1 MKVSDGHGH
10 RPIDR
15 RYIKIIMPITETT
28 LLSGPAAATFNGH
41 TFFAHDGILVTP
53 ALEFEKAD
61 DRVDSD
67 ANGALDATVSDA
79 MVMIRFTP
87 SVPFADLAALYPHA
101 QGIAGAS
108 LFGSADVPL
117 VLTAANGARLTF
129 HAVAIVEM
137 PDLVL
142 TNRGPVAGS
151 VTFLARGARG
161 LGLTMAN
168 RLVTL
173 DTGSIPLPSGGT
185 PQLADDFAITWG
197 SAPWVNLRARDGVRV
212 HFALKTREVLS
223 DANALLDVTLEE
235 LAVEVRF
242 TPMSPGGPAE
252 ADLVAALQL
261 QGPGALPGR
270 SLLATAAVL
279 DIAGEHLFVRLPLAQ
294 LVRGELAFDAVRGRL
309 GELRFV
315 AERAVVGTVAEP
327 LVMLTEGV
335 PV

>member
-1 MKVSDGHGH
+1 
-10 RPIDR
+10 
-15 RYIKIIMPITETT
+15 MPIIETT
-28 LLSGPAAATFNGH
+28 LLCGPAAATFEGD

-53 ALEFEKAD
+53 ALEFEEPGD
-61 DRVDSD
+61 FVHSD

-79 MVMIRFTP
+79 MVTIRFTP
-87 SVPFADLAALYPHA
+87 SAPFADLAALYPHT
-101 QGIAGAS
+101 QGSPGAS
-108 LFGSADVPL
+108 LFGSADAPL
-117 VLTAANGARLTF
+117 VLTAANGVRLTF

-137 PDLVL
+137 PDLFL
-142 TNRGPVAGS
+142 TNLGPVAGS

-161 LGLTMAN
+161 LGLTAAN

-173 DTGSIPLPSGGT
+173 DAGSIQLAPGGT

-197 SAPWVNLRARDGVRV
+197 ATPWMNLRARDGVRV

-235 LAVEVRF
+235 LAVEARF
-242 TPMSPGGPAE
+242 TPMSPGGPGE
-252 ADLVAALQL
+252 ADLVAALEL
-261 QGPGALPGR
+261 QGPEALPGR
-270 SLLATAAVL
+270 SLSATAATL

-294 LVRGELAFDAVRGRL
+294 LVRGELAFDAVRGRV

-315 AERAVVGTVAEP
+315 AERALVGTVAEP
-327 LVMLTEGV
+327 LVSLTEGV